1 MANITIR
8 NLDDSIKAGLR
19 LQAARHGWSMEEE
32 VRQILR
38 RTVAPV
44 QKAGSFAQR
53 IQQQFAQLGVDDLVI
68 PERKIARLPPQW
80 EDS

>member
-1 MANITIR
+1 MAKITIR
-8 NLDDSIKAGLR
+8 NLDDSIKASLR

-38 RTVAPV
+38 RMVAPV
-44 QKAGSFAQR
+44 QNTGSFAQR
-53 IQQQFAQLGVDDLVI
+53 IQQQFAQLGIDDLVI

>member
-1 MANITIR
+1 MANLTIR
-8 NLDDSIKAGLR
+8 NLDDSIKASLR

-44 QKAGSFAQR
+44 QESGGFAQR
-53 IQQQFAQLGVDDLVI
+53 VHQRFVELGVDDLAI
-68 PERKIARLPPQW
+68 PERKTARLPPQW